1 VKFINNNI
9 MSRIG
14 KLPVEIVSGVTI
26 VISEASIEVKGPR
39 GFLSFDFPDGIS
51 AEEENGFV
59 VVKCA
64 SDDRKIRSF
73 HGLTRSIIFNMIE
86 GVTKGHEKQLEII
99 GVGYRAKTTGSR
111 IDLTLGFSHPVSLTA
126 PEGVTVVMH
135 EKEKNTVII
144 SGVDKQQV
152 GEFAANIRKLKK
164 PEPYK
169 GKGIRYVGEY
179 VRRKAG
185 KSAAK

>member
-1 VKFINNNI
+1 

-14 KLPVEIVSGVTI
+14 KLPVEIVSGVS
-26 VISEASIEVKGPR
+26 VSISDASIEVKGPK
-39 GFLSFDFPDGIS
+39 GTLSFDFPQGIS
-51 AEEENGFV
+51 VKEEGGSV
-59 VVKCA
+59 VVICS
-64 SDDRKIRSF
+64 SDDRKIRAF
-73 HGLTRSIIFNMIE
+73 HGLARSIIFNMIE

-99 GVGYRAKTTGSR
+99 GVGYRAKASGSK

-126 PEGVTVVMH
+126 PDGVLVTMH
-135 EKEKNTVII
+135 EKEKNIVII
-144 SGVDKQQV
+144 SGVDKQKV

>member
-1 VKFINNNI
+1 

-14 KLPVEIVSGVTI
+14 KLPVAIVSGVT
-26 VISEASIEVKGPR
+26 VSISDTSIEVKGPK
-39 GFLSFDFPDGIS
+39 GNLSFDFPGGIS
-51 AEEENGFV
+51 VKEEDGFIV
-59 VVKCA
+59 VERS
-64 SDDRKIRSF
+64 SDDRKTRSF
-73 HGLTRSIIFNMIE
+73 HGLVRSIISNMVE

-99 GVGYRAKTTGSR
+99 GVGYRATAKGSS
-111 IDLTLGFSHPVSLTA
+111 IDLSLGFSHPVSLKA
-126 PEGVTVVMH
+126 PDGVTVTMH
-135 EKEKNTVII
+135 EKEKNVIII
-144 SGVDKQQV
+144 SGADKQQV

>member
-1 VKFINNNI
+1 

-14 KLPVEIVSGVTI
+14 KLPVEIVSGVTV
-26 VISEASIEVKGPR
+26 VITEKSIEVKGPK
-39 GFLSFDFPDGIS
+39 GSLSFDFPEGIS
-51 AEEENGFV
+51 AKEEDNSVIVE
-59 VVKCA
+59 CP
-64 SDDRKIRSF
+64 SEDRKIKAF
-73 HGLTRSIIFNMIE
+73 HGLTRSVIFNMVE

-99 GVGYRAKTTGSR
+99 GVGYRAKATGSK
-111 IDLTLGFSHPVSLTA
+111 IDLTLGFSHPVSLDA
-126 PEGVTVVMH
+126 PEGVSVVMH
-135 EKEKNTVII
+135 EKEKNIVII
-144 SGVDKQQV
+144 SGVDKQRV

>member
-1 VKFINNNI
+1 

-14 KLPVEIVSGVTI
+14 KLPVAIVSGVVATI
-26 VISEASIEVKGPR
+26 TASSIEVKGPK
-39 GFLSFDFPDGIS
+39 GSLSFDFPEGIS
-51 AEEENGFV
+51 AKEEDGFV
-59 VVKCA
+59 TILCSSEDKKVRA
-64 SDDRKIRSF
+64 F
-73 HGLTRSIIFNMIE
+73 HGLTRSVVFNMVE

-99 GVGYRAKTTGSR
+99 GVGYRAKTSGPK
-111 IDLTLGFSHPVSLTA
+111 IELTLGFSHPVSLVA
-126 PEGVTVVMH
+126 PEGVTVAMH
-135 EKEKNTVII
+135 EKEKNIVIV
-144 SGVDKQQV
+144 SGADKQQV

>member
-1 VKFINNNI
+1 

-14 KLPVEIVSGVTI
+14 KLPVEIVSGAEVSITESA
-26 VISEASIEVKGPR
+26 ISVKGAK
-39 GFLSFDFPDGIS
+39 GSLSFDFPEGIS
-51 AEEENGFV
+51 AKEENGSIIV
-59 VVKCA
+59 EC
-64 SDDRKIRSF
+64 SSEDRKIGAF
-73 HGLTRSIIFNMIE
+73 HGLTRSIIFNMVE

-99 GVGYRAKTTGSR
+99 GVGYRAKATGSK
-111 IDLTLGFSHPVSLTA
+111 IDLTLGFSHPVSLDA
-126 PEGVTVVMH
+126 PEGVSVVMH
-135 EKEKNTVII
+135 EKEKNIVII
-144 SGVDKQQV
+144 SGADKQRV

>member
-1 VKFINNNI
+1 

-14 KLPVEIVSGVTI
+14 KLPVAIVSG
-26 VISEASIEVKGPR
+26 ASVSITKTSIGVKGAK
-39 GFLSFDFPDGIS
+39 GSLSFDFPSGIS
-51 AEEENGFV
+51 AKEEDGFV
-59 VVKCA
+59 VVEC
-64 SDDRKIRSF
+64 SSEDRKVRAF
-73 HGLTRSIIFNMIE
+73 HGLTRSIISNMIE

-99 GVGYRAKTTGSR
+99 GVGYRAKATGSR
-111 IDLTLGFSHPVSLTA
+111 IDLTLGFSHPVSLDA
-126 PEGVTVVMH
+126 PEGVSVVMH
-135 EKEKNTVII
+135 EKEKNIVII
-144 SGVDKQQV
+144 SGADKQRV
-152 GEFAANIRKLKK
+152 GEFAANVRKLKK

>member
-1 VKFINNNI
+1 

-14 KLPVEIVSGVTI
+14 KLPVAIASGVTA
-26 VISEASIEVKGPR
+26 VITDASIEVKGPK
-39 GFLSFDFPDGIS
+39 GSLSFDFPEGIS
-51 AEEENGFV
+51 AKEEDGMLLIE
-59 VVKCA
+59 C
-64 SDDRKIRSF
+64 SSEDRKVKAF
-73 HGLTRSIIFNMIE
+73 HGLTRSVVFNMVE
-86 GVTKGHEKQLEII
+86 GVTKGHEKRLEII
-99 GVGYRAKTTGSR
+99 GVGYRAKANGSK

-126 PEGVTVVMH
+126 PEGVSVVMH
-135 EKEKNTVII
+135 EKEKNIVII
-144 SGVDKQQV
+144 SGVNKQQV

>member
-1 VKFINNNI
+1 

-14 KLPVEIVSGVTI
+14 KLPVAIVAGVTTTI
-26 VISEASIEVKGPR
+26 TDASIEVKGPK
-39 GFLSFDFPDGIS
+39 GSLSFDFPEGIS
-51 AEEENGFV
+51 AKEEDGTIV
-59 VVKCA
+59 VSC
-64 SDDRKIRSF
+64 SSEDRKVRAF

-99 GVGYRAKTTGSR
+99 GVGYRAKATGSR
-111 IDLTLGFSHPVSLTA
+111 IDLTLGFSHPVSLDA
-126 PEGVTVVMH
+126 PEGVSVTMH
-135 EKEKNTVII
+135 EKEKNVVII

>member
-1 VKFINNNI
+1 

-14 KLPVEIVSGVTI
+14 KLPVAIVSGVSVT
-26 VISEASIEVKGPR
+26 VTKASIAVKGPK
-39 GFLSFDFPDGIS
+39 GSLSFDFPEGIS
-51 AEEENGFV
+51 AKEEDGLLV
-59 VVKCA
+59 VEC
-64 SDDRKIRSF
+64 SSEDRKVRAF
-73 HGLTRSIIFNMIE
+73 HGLTRSIVFNMIE

-99 GVGYRAKTTGSR
+99 GVGYRAKATGSK
-111 IDLTLGFSHPVSLTA
+111 IDLTLGFSHPVSLDA
-126 PEGVTVVMH
+126 PEGVSVVMH
-135 EKEKNTVII
+135 EKEKNIVII
-144 SGVDKQQV
+144 SGADKQKV